1 MSKNFNVNTLL
12 KILLNKVLL
21 SRIIKVKRDN
31 MKDFMSKHEEEVRE
45 LSLMQEEAHY
55 VHTIN
60 AFVEL
65 IVLYGWDKVTSDLRA
80 AMGEKKW

>member
-1 MSKNFNVNTLL
+1 
-12 KILLNKVLL
+12 
-21 SRIIKVKRDN
+21 
-31 MKDFMSKHEEEVRE
+31 MKDSMSKHEEEVRE

-65 IVLYGWDKVTSDLRA
+65 IVVYGYDKVIGDLRI
-80 AMGEKKW
+80 AMSQKEW

>member
-1 MSKNFNVNTLL
+1 MGKMKELLIEMEETGLSKNEL
-12 KILLNKVLL
+12 
-21 SRIIKVKRDN
+21 
-31 MKDFMSKHEEEVRE
+31 MS
-45 LSLMQEEAHY
+45 MNEEAHY
-55 VHTIN
+55 IYTMN

>member
-1 MSKNFNVNTLL
+1 MKTNATHPNKAFDEWDDFVN
-12 KILLNKVLL
+12 
-21 SRIIKVKRDN
+21 
-31 MKDFMSKHEEEVRE
+31 
-45 LSLMQEEAHY
+45 QEEAHY